1 MHTIYNISGTAYLEP
16 NKEYSDETIYPN
28 FQKDYRLFKETLKR
42 ESNQKINNTYY
53 KFGDGDYLLFKN
65 EKFGTTK
72 PGVRDIK
79 KSIKSL
85 NIKEIQNAAQNHD
98 KYFL

>member
-1 MHTIYNISGTAYLEP
+1 MHNIYNIENTTYLNSEKDYLNP
-16 NKEYSDETIYPN
+16 DIYPN
-28 FQKDYRLFKETLKR
+28 FQKDYLNFKKEILEDSKN
-42 ESNQKINNTYY
+42 SLNKTYY

-85 NIKEIQNAAQNHD
+85 NIEEIKKYGNLHD
-98 KYFL
+98 KYFF